1 MPSETLQAIVLRY
14 ANYRDRDRMLTLLT
28 PDHGRVDVLSRG
40 CRKPNSPLMPASELF
55 VHGEFVLFRNN
66 ERFTLTSCQLT
77 DTFYALRLDSYRLT
91 CAIYLLN
98 LTQAAAQ
105 PEQPAQGLYSMLLK
119 GLYHVTYCENEPPL
133 AVTNAFLLL
142 YAAEIG
148 YRPRLYHCV
157 RCRELIPPEKGARLD
172 IEGGGLC
179 CEHCATGEQYP
190 LSAAQVHWMR
200 EVLAKGFDAG
210 LTTADTT
217 LFEAMR
223 RYVESRLEVT
233 IKSSQFL
240 P

>member
-77 DTFYALRLDSYRLT
+77 DTFYTLRLDPYRLT

-98 LTQAAAQ
+98 LAQAAAQ
-105 PEQPAQGLYSMLLK
+105 PEQGAQELFSLLLK
-119 GLYHVTYCENEPPL
+119 GLYHMTYCESEPPL
-133 AVTNAFLLL
+133 AFTNAFFLLF
-142 YAAEIG
+142 AAEFG
-148 YRPRLYHCV
+148 YRPRMNHCV
-157 RCRELIPPEKGARLD
+157 RCREPIQLEKGAGLD
-172 IEGGGLC
+172 IEAGGLC
-179 CEHCATGEQYP
+179 CGNCVRGEQYL
-190 LSAAQVHWMR
+190 LSATQVEWMR
-200 EVLAKGFDAG
+200 EVLDKGFAAGMIIADAS
-210 LTTADTT
+210 
-217 LFEAMR
+217 LFEALR

>member
-28 PDHGRVDVLSRG
+28 PEHGRVDVLSRG

-77 DTFYALRLDSYRLT
+77 DTFYSLRLDPYRLT

-98 LTQAAAQ
+98 LAQAAAQ
-105 PEQPAQGLYSMLLK
+105 PEQAAQELFSLLLK
-119 GLYHVTYCENEPPL
+119 GLYHITYCENEPPL
-133 AVTNAFLLL
+133 AVVNAFLLL
-142 YAAEIG
+142 FAVEIG
-148 YRPRLYHCV
+148 YRPRLNHCV
-157 RCRELIPPEKGARLD
+157 RCGEPILPENGVKLD
-172 IEGGGLC
+172 IEAGGLC
-179 CEHCATGEQYP
+179 CGHCSRGEQYA
-190 LSAAQVHWMR
+190 LSTAQVEWMR
-200 EVLAKGFDAG
+200 EVIAKGFDAA
-210 LTTADTT
+210 LIHADAT